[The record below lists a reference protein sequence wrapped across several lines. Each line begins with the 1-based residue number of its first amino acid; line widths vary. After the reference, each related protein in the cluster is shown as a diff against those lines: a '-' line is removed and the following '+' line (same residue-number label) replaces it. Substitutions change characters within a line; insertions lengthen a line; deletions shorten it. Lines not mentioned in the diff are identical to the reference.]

1 YSGVA
6 LNNTTY
12 SGNTANYTITGFKN
26 SETLA
31 SAGIVLSG
39 SMAFN
44 GSTST
49 SVKNAGTY
57 TLAQG
62 TLTLS
67 STANNYAMS
76 FSNPTPNNYVITAAT
91 LTVTPNAV
99 STTYS
104 GVALNN
110 TTYSDTT
117 GNYTITGFKNGET
130 VGTAGITLSGSMTF
144 NSLTTTV

>member
-1 YSGVA
+1 VSTTYNGVA

-12 SGNTANYTITGFKN
+12 SDSTANYSITGFQN
-26 SETLA
+26 GETI
-31 SAGIVLSG
+31 SSVGVTLSG
-39 SMAFN
+39 SMSFN

-49 SVKNAGTY
+49 TVKNAGTY
-57 TLAQG
+57 TQAVG
-62 TLTLS
+62 TLALS
-67 STANNYAMS
+67 STGNNYAMS

-110 TTYSDTT
+110 TTY
-117 GNYTITGFKNGET
+117 
-130 VGTAGITLSGSMTF
+130 
-144 NSLTTTV
+144 